1 MPHDVDLIILLAVGF
16 GVALFFGYIAA
27 RLRLPLLL
35 AISLPELLLVLILLV
50 LKQIFILQT
59 NLLNSV

>member
-16 GVALFFGYIAA
+16 GVACFLAILPPDYDF
-27 RLRLPLLL
+27 PLLL